1 MSDLFGIVAALAVIF
16 SGVAFFIT
24 IARRRQRAVE
34 KAGFKETA
42 AQDAFLKELT
52 HRLFELAPTEVHRRE
67 EPGGKSWLLFVDAGG
82 SENAG
87 CVMAV
92 YRTSFHGLPAVALSR
107 SGRPIPKFF
116 RRLTGGIFKWA
127 EPLADA
133 EMKPLGGTGWYP
145 YREPKGE
152 IPSSLKKRLCEAAQ
166 LPGSAGLLGI
176 ALIDSHL
183 AIWSDAERLKS
194 LLAVAPSIRK
204 ALLNSS

>member
-1 MSDLFGIVAALAVIF
+1 MEEFFGIVVALAVIF

-24 IARRRQRAVE
+24 IARSRQRAVE
-34 KAGFKETA
+34 KEGFEETA
-42 AQDAFLKELT
+42 TQDAFLKELT

-67 EPGGKSWLLFVDAGG
+67 EPGGQSWLVFVDAGD

-87 CVMAV
+87 CVMTV
-92 YRTSFHGLPAVALSR
+92 YRTSFHDLPAVALIQ

-133 EMKPLGGTGWYP
+133 EMKSLEGTGWYP
-145 YREPKGE
+145 YREPGGE
-152 IPSSLKKRLCEAAQ
+152 IPPSLKERLCEAAQ
-166 LPGSAGLLGI
+166 LPASSGLLGI
-176 ALIDSHL
+176 AMIDSCL

-194 LLAVAPSIRK
+194 LLAAAPSIRT
-204 ALLNSS
+204 ALLNPS